1 MTTVLVAANG
11 GHLSQLL
18 QLADRIESVG
28 SDRLWVTFDSP
39 QSRSMLR
46 GQPTHFIRSIEE
58 RDVSGVLRGVRDA
71 RRVLRSVDASA
82 VISTGS
88 GIALSFLPYAAAR
101 GIPAHY
107 IESAAR
113 VDTPSLTGRLLQ
125 IVPGVRLYRQY
136 PTAGR
141 GRWHYAGSV
150 FDGFRATT
158 QFNRVV
164 RRVVVM
170 FGSGV
175 HSFRR
180 LAERLVAQLPRDAE
194 ILWQTGST
202 PVGDLQIAA
211 RPLVPAAELEQA
223 VAKAD
228 VVISHAGCGSALMAL
243 GAGKY
248 PILVPRR
255 RENGELVDDHQVQL
269 ARFLGD
275 RGLAL
280 VRTPETL
287 SAADVADAAMYA
299 VSRNETPPAMRLH

>member
-1 MTTVLVAANG
+1 VTTVLVAATG
-11 GHLSQLL
+11 GHLSQLF
-18 QLADRIESVG
+18 QLADRIEGIG

-46 GQPTHFIRSIEE
+46 GQPTRFIGPIEE
-58 RDVSGVLRGVRDA
+58 RDVPGVLRGVRDA
-71 RRVLRSVDASA
+71 HRVLRSVDARA

-113 VDTPSLTGRLLQ
+113 VDRPSLTGRLLQ
-125 IVPGVRLYRQY
+125 LVPGVRLYRQY
-136 PTAGR
+136 PTAAT
-141 GRWHYAGSV
+141 GRWSYAGSV
-150 FDGFRATT
+150 FDGYRATT

-164 RRVVVM
+164 RRIVVM
-170 FGSGV
+170 LGSGV

-194 ILWQTGST
+194 VLWQTGST

-223 VAKAD
+223 VANAD

-243 GAGKY
+243 AAGKF

-255 RENGELVDDHQVQL
+255 RDNGELVDDHQIQL
-269 ARFLGD
+269 ARFLGE

-287 SAADVADAAMYA
+287 SAADIPDAAMRA
-299 VSRNETPPAMRLH
+299 VSRNAAPPALRLH